1 MPELSSE
8 RDRQF
13 RRMSEV
19 AREIFAAALKNASIE
34 NAFARNVHCERRVL
48 RIGNDLHD
56 LDSYHRV
63 FVVSIGKAAHAM
75 AAALAEQVGSGLEG
89 IVAAPAE
96 GPGQSPASLTHTN
109 NVQTSQVRGF
119 RYFRGGHPTPTA
131 ESIRAANAI
140 RKSLEALDAA
150 ALVIFMISG
159 GGSSIV
165 EKPVATLPALTL
177 NDEEISLS
185 DLAATYRALVHSGAP
200 IAEIN
205 AIRKHLSAVKGGRLA
220 QAAYPAQQV
229 SILVSDVPDATPD
242 ALASGPTMPDSTSV
256 HDCERIAAKYGLVD
270 QFPKSVADLF
280 HQHALEE
287 TPKSDDPAFV
297 RARWWTVLSNK
308 VALDEAAAAATRA
321 GFAVEVDN
329 SCDDWPYDKAAD
341 YLLNRLRELRSK
353 VSRVC
358 LISGGEV
365 TVAVRNGGIGGRN
378 QQFALA
384 CAELISGDDIT
395 VLSAGTDGIDGNSPA
410 AGAVVD
416 GSTLDRVGRVEGR
429 PTACTELVE
438 GSRGLREPALSAS
451 RRVEPVRHAL
461 SSFNTYPLFDA
472 LGDAIVTGPTG
483 NNLRDLR
490 ILLAY

>member
-1 MPELSSE
+1 
-8 RDRQF
+8 
-13 RRMSEV
+13 
-19 AREIFAAALKNASIE
+19 
-34 NAFARNVHCERRVL
+34 
-48 RIGNDLHD
+48 
-56 LDSYHRV
+56 
-63 FVVSIGKAAHAM
+63 
-75 AAALAEQVGSGLEG
+75 
-89 IVAAPAE
+89 
-96 GPGQSPASLTHTN
+96 
-109 NVQTSQVRGF
+109 
-119 RYFRGGHPTPTA
+119 
-131 ESIRAANAI
+131 
-140 RKSLEALDAA
+140 
-150 ALVIFMISG
+150 MISG

-165 EKPVATLPALTL
+165 EKPVDDDITLP
-177 NDEEISLS
+177 

-242 ALASGPTMPDSTSV
+242 ALASGPTMPDSTSI
-256 HDCERIAAKYGLVD
+256 HDCERIAAKSNLLD
-270 QFPKSVADLF
+270 QFPNSVANLF
-280 HQHALEE
+280 RQHALDE

-297 RARWWTVLSNK
+297 RARWWTVLSNQ
-308 VALDEAAAAATRA
+308 VAIDEAAAAATRA

-329 SCDDWPYDKAAD
+329 SCDDWPYDKAAA
-341 YLLNRLRELRSK
+341 YLLNRLQELRGK

-365 TVAVRNGGIGGRN
+365 TVTVRNGGTGGRN

-384 CAELISGDDIT
+384 CAEPISGHDIT

-416 GSTLDRVGRVEGR
+416 GTTVDRAGRLEGCPTSGDFREVGCI
-429 PTACTELVE
+429 PQ
-438 GSRGLREPALSAS
+438 ALST
-451 RRVEPVRHAL
+451 
-461 SSFNTYPLFDA
+461 FNAYPLLDA
-472 LGDAIVTGPTG
+472 LGDTVITGPTG